1 VTTTSRRSRRRL
13 LGTALAGLAATL
25 CGRSPV
31 LAGAEP
37 AVPARL
43 RIPAIGVDAPVEVR
57 TTVGTDM
64 QDPTGPWVVAW
75 YDDSAR
81 PGAGGNAV
89 FAGHLD
95 YPGVGP
101 AAFARLGDLGRGDE
115 VVVRGDDGAVERYR
129 VVWSR
134 AYPAVGGP
142 WVELTG
148 PTPGEVA
155 TLITCDG
162 PWDADRGTYRD
173 RLVVRAARVDDDP
186 ADVPAHP
193 RA

>member
-1 VTTTSRRSRRRL
+1 V
-13 LGTALAGLAATL
+13 
-25 CGRSPV
+25 
-31 LAGAEP
+31 
-37 AVPARL
+37 RL
-43 RIPAIGVDAPVEVR
+43 RIPAIGVDASVEVR
-57 TTVGTDM
+57 TTVGANM

-81 PGAGGNAV
+81 PGTGSNAV

-115 VVVRGDDGAVERYR
+115 VVVRGDGGATYRYR
-129 VVWSR
+129 VAWSR

-142 WVELTG
+142 WVELTA

-155 TLITCDG
+155 TLITCAG
-162 PWDADRGTYRD
+162 PWDTDRGTYRD
-173 RLVVRAARVDDDP
+173 RLVVRAARSDADP

-193 RA
+193 RT